1 MSKQHL
7 SVKKWWRHY
16 PTEPGEP
23 VHADKA
29 NPPLQ
34 ALQHEEDSLQPTGI
48 SRRNFLKKGG
58 GLLATLTLLDSP
70 FASQLWAS
78 TSGEQVIPFQDQP
91 PPPPKEALQQYGE
104 LSKINWEKLGSWIT
118 PNSDFFDVSHYNRP
132 MIRPEDWRLE
142 IGGLVDRP
150 RVFTLEEIKALPKQ
164 EEIFTIECA
173 GNHGFQ
179 WFVGAVGNAKWTGT
193 PLAPLL
199 RQAGIQKKGVDVVF
213 FGSDEGEEEVRNMK
227 IPQNFSRSMSIDEAL
242 TPANLL
248 SYEMNEAPLPHL
260 HGFPVRLI
268 APGWYGVANVKWLK
282 RIEVID
288 TRWAGRF
295 MAKDYVTIREEPLE
309 NGQTMWTQ
317 KVVGRALPKS
327 ITARVTHR
335 QGQHRIFGAA
345 WGGPIQQVEVR
356 IDNGPWGQATIE
368 RGQEHE
374 FAWKFW
380 HLDWKAQPGEH
391 TIVSRAIDKAGRVQP
406 AADDPRIAQKH
417 TYWESNG
424 QITRRIQIPG

>member
-7 SVKKWWRHY
+7 SVKKWWRHHSA
-16 PTEPGEP
+16 EPGEP
-23 VHADKA
+23 VQTEKA
-29 NPPLQ
+29 VAPLQ
-34 ALQHEEDSLQPTGI
+34 SLQPEEDSYQLPGI

-58 GLLATLTLLDSP
+58 GLLAVLSLLDSP

-78 TSGEQVIPFQDQP
+78 TSDEQVIPFQDQP
-91 PPPPKEALQQYGE
+91 PPPPKEAIQQYGD

-118 PNSDFFDVSHYNRP
+118 PNSEFFDVSHYNRP
-132 MIRPEDWRLE
+132 VIRPEDWRLE

-150 RVFTLEEIKALPKQ
+150 RMFTLEEIKALPRQ

-173 GNHGFQ
+173 GNHGFE

-199 RQAGIQKKGVDVVF
+199 RQAGIRKRGVDVVF
-213 FGSDEGEEEVRNMK
+213 FGSDEGEEEVRNIK
-227 IPQNFSRSMSIDEAL
+227 IPQNFSRSMSIEEAL
-242 TPANLL
+242 APTNLL
-248 SYEMNEAPLPHL
+248 AYEMNEAPLPPL

-268 APGWYGVANVKWLK
+268 APGWYGVANVKWIK

-295 MAKDYVTIREEPLE
+295 MAKDYVTVREEPLE
-309 NGQTMWTQ
+309 NGQTVWTQ

-327 ITARVTHR
+327 VTARVTKKNS
-335 QGQHRIFGAA
+335 QYRIFGAA
-345 WGGPIQQVEVR
+345 WGGPIRQVEVQ
-356 IDNGPWGQATIE
+356 IDNGPWQHATID
-368 RGQEHE
+368 RGQEHD

-391 TIVSRAIDKAGRVQP
+391 TIVSRAIDKAGRIQP
-406 AADDPRIAQKH
+406 TADDPRIAQKH
-417 TYWESNG
+417 TYWESNE
-424 QITRRIQIPG
+424 QITRRIRIL